1 MFGMRLHLN
10 LWVSYFARD
19 VVNLFS
25 GNSFAKLDLVHFC
38 EKGLVSFNRFKDHSW
53 FWYTEAAFGFMGLA
67 LGEGC

>member
-1 MFGMRLHLN
+1 
-10 LWVSYFARD
+10 
-19 VVNLFS
+19 VNLFS